1 MNQKLQS
8 VIERIHGADSVW
20 RQHALSHV
28 YKLAMPRYAL
38 GRLLDVGIDLAGIQ
52 RTLDI
57 SVRRK
62 KLFLL
67 AGDHG
72 VVSEGVTCQP
82 QSITLA
88 AVRNFV
94 IGGGA
99 AINVLSKSV
108 KCDLV
113 VADFGINGDVSDLV
127 AKHLVEDCKIGWGTE
142 NLARGR
148 AMSIAQAE
156 ESILRGVDLLEKYV
170 EELDLAAI
178 GEMGIGNTTPSSAI
192 VAAISGIDAVK
203 LVDRGA
209 GLAVSEIP
217 KKISAIRRGLARL
230 SDNAGGIEIL
240 SQVGG
245 FEIGGM
251 CGVILGA
258 AANGKAVMIDGFIAT
273 AAALLAMKLAPLA
286 VDYMIL
292 SHGSVEQGHQ
302 AAFQLLRHEPLLNL
316 NLRLGEGSGAVLAMP
331 LLDSACAIMTR
342 MSTFD
347 ETAISSEGIINK

>member
-1 MNQKLQS
+1 MNQRLQS
-8 VIERIHGADSVW
+8 VIEHIPGSDAAW
-20 RQHALSHV
+20 RRQALTHV
-28 YKLAMPRYAL
+28 LKLAMPQYAL
-38 GRLLDVGIDLAGIQ
+38 GRLLDVGIELAGIQ
-52 RTLDI
+52 RTLNI
-57 SVRRK
+57 SVKRK

-99 AINVLSKSV
+99 AINVLSDSV

-127 AKHLVEDCKIGWGTE
+127 EKNLVEDCKIGPGTG
-142 NLARGR
+142 NLARQP
-148 AMSIAQAE
+148 AMSHAQAE
-156 ESILRGVDLLEKYV
+156 ESILRGIELFNRHGRD
-170 EELDLAAI
+170 LDLAAI

-192 VAAISGIDAVK
+192 VAAISGVDAAK

-209 GLAVSEIP
+209 GLAVAELP
-217 KKISAIRRGLARL
+217 KKVLAIKSGLARL
-230 SDNAGGIEIL
+230 SADADGIEIL

-258 AANGKAVMIDGFIAT
+258 AAMGKAVMIDGFIAT
-273 AAALLAMKLAPLA
+273 AAALLAMKFAPRA

-302 AAFQLLRHEPLLNL
+302 VAFQLLQHEPLLNL

-331 LLDSACAIMTR
+331 LLDAACAIMTQ
-342 MSTFD
+342 MNTFD